1 MPASPRV
8 QGDGAGVSDFTG
20 ESQLA
25 SGGQTTGLRTMAVSR
40 ADKEADVTGLHE
52 AFEGAESA
60 ILVDFTGL
68 NVPAATELRRQVRS
82 ANGLYR
88 VVKNRLAKLAVAGTA
103 FEALSEHFEGTTAVA
118 YSGEDPVA
126 LAKALT
132 TFAKTAPSMR
142 IKAALVQGQ
151 AVPGAQVA
159 DLAALPSRSELYS
172 KLLFVLQAPMVQV
185 VTVLNALPRDLVSVL
200 AQAEQKRST

>member
-1 MPASPRV
+1 
-8 QGDGAGVSDFTG
+8 
-20 ESQLA
+20 
-25 SGGQTTGLRTMAVSR
+25 MAVSR